1 MEFRAKKY
9 TILMNNEPLDIW
21 IKNNEV
27 KKAYFMDKK
36 VALNLDK
43 EVLDKIKDH
52 PTKIVNGANLTDNM
66 EFTKSVSKMMSQQ
79 LDMAIAKND
88 KKILSRFARSDLVPT
103 NQKDNFIEAIN
114 SPTGLRAVATKAI
127 NKTNAIFQRLA
138 KKIDR
143 YFDKVKDKVAN
154 KKLDKYLEEYQLKEF
169 NKAPPLKDID
179 LKQNVNA
186 KLKDMAE
193 DFVKQKGIKY
203 LSDEKTSSKLYQNEF
218 MQKAVIAGLSA
229 VEAKTALAQEVYKNQ
244 TNEQIESKLNEMQQ
258 VKETIQ
264 IKDTTIEDLKKQL
277 EVYQIKEA
285 GKNESLED
293 FKLLTKDINAVDKI
307 DILLENKEYLNASN
321 EEKLKIEEK
330 HLYQEPLQERAA
342 EVKEIAVE
350 VVKPIEKETV
360 YERNAIVDFNS
371 QPIKNELN
379 NTWKDLQKIN
389 REQQA
394 QNRDFMNISAVKFGG
409 VSKTQLEKWQNFAV
423 SKGADKEV
431 VQKYMDASLRN
442 AEQLKA
448 AGVFKEVSQGEFKF
462 KDQYAKEV
470 LFKNVDKTNE
480 EIAQLNK
487 GVQKE
492 ITLNPQNE
500 LKERIADISSDKSFE
515 KLLNE
520 NGQLDSQKLHQFADH
535 LQNLATQLHTQEKAN
550 TVTMDDIKIAQSATQ
565 EREKDNSQQ
574 QERA

>member
-1 MEFRAKKY
+1 
-9 TILMNNEPLDIW
+9 MNNEPLDIW

-52 PTKIVNGANLTDNM
+52 PTKIVNGANLADNI

-179 LKQNVNA
+179 LKRNVNA
-186 KLKDMAE
+186 RLKDMAE
-193 DFVKQKGIKY
+193 DFVKQKNIKD
-203 LSDEKTSSKLYQNEF
+203 LDDEKTSSKIYQNEF
-218 MQKAVIAGLSA
+218 MTKAVIAGLSA
-229 VEAKTALAQEVYKNQ
+229 TEAKTALAQEVYKNQ
-244 TNEQIESKLNEMQQ
+244 TNEQIENKLNEMQQ

-285 GKNESLED
+285 GKNETLED
-293 FKLLTKDINAVDKI
+293 FKHLTKDINAVDKI
-307 DILLENKEYLNASN
+307 DILLENKAYLNAN
-321 EEKLKIEEK
+321 DEEKLKIEEK
-330 HLYQEPLQERAA
+330 YLYQEPLQERAK
-342 EVKEIAVE
+342 EVKEIAKE
-350 VVKPIEKETV
+350 VKKEPVKEVV

-371 QPIKNELN
+371 QPIKDELN

-409 VSKTQLEKWQNFAV
+409 VSKNQLEKWQNFAV
-423 SKGADKEV
+423 SKGANKEV

-487 GVQKE
+487 GVKKE
-492 ITLNPQNE
+492 ITVNPQNE

-565 EREKDNSQQ
+565 ERVKDNSQQ